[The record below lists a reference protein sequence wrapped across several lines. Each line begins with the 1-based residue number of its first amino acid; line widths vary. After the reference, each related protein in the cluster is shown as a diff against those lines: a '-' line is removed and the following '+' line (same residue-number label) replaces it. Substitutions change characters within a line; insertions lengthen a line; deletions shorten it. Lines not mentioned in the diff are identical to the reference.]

1 MMEYSASAMKYSF
14 WFVETRETARMLI
27 DHSPEEVRGIVIE
40 ENVYQQRD
48 RSRTINEFGCIIRR
62 LESIPEK
69 LKALLLKTDVSTAKL
84 IVLISAMASDR
95 LFFEFM
101 HDVYRRKLHLGEEDF
116 KDADWNIFI
125 KDKRD
130 QNDLVAGWTEG
141 TIKRIKS
148 SYIRYLVDAGLI
160 QKEGSRQKR
169 ITRPYID
176 SELRQILLQESMA
189 SYLHALTGEQ

>member
-1 MMEYSASAMKYSF
+1 MEYSASAMKYSL
-14 WFVETRETARMLI
+14 WFVETRETARMLQ
-27 DHSPEEVRGIVIE
+27 DSSAEEVRNTVIE
-40 ENVYQQRD
+40 ENIYQQRD
-48 RSRTINEFGCIIRR
+48 RSRTINEYGCIIRR
-62 LESIPEK
+62 LETIPEK
-69 LKALLLKTDVSTAKL
+69 LKVLLLKTDVSTAKL

-101 HDVYRRKLHLGEEDF
+101 HDVYRRKLHLGEEEF

-125 KDKRD
+125 KDKRN

-148 SYIRYLVDAGLI
+148 SYFRYLVDAGLI
-160 QKEGSRQKR
+160 QKDSTRRRR

-176 SELRQILLQESMA
+176 PELRQILLQESMVG
-189 SYLHALTGEQ
+189 YLHALTGEQ

>member
-1 MMEYSASAMKYSF
+1 MEYSASAMKYSF
-14 WFVETRETARMLI
+14 WFVETRETARMLT

-48 RSRTINEFGCIIRR
+48 RSRTINEYGCIIRR
-62 LESIPEK
+62 LEAIPEK
-69 LKALLLKTDVSTAKL
+69 LKVLLLKTDVSTAKL

-101 HDVYRRKLHLGEEDF
+101 HDVYRRKLHLREEEL

-148 SYIRYLVDAGLI
+148 SYIKYLVDAGLI
-160 QKEGSRQKR
+160 QIEGSRRKR
-169 ITRPYID
+169 ITKPYID
-176 SELRQILLQESMA
+176 PELRQILLQESMTG
-189 SYLHALTGEQ
+189 YLHALTGEQ